1 MYLVGRRRS
10 LHVSEY
16 RDFLER
22 NRVPFRWVD
31 VDRNPLV
38 RHLGA
43 SEALRREQLPFFL
56 FPDGSHF
63 AARSDADRELALMRT
78 RAKLAKRVGLHASP
92 DQEHDDVVIIGAGPA
107 GLTAA
112 VNTASEGLRTLVI
125 ERHAPG
131 GQAGTSARIENYP
144 GFPQGISG
152 SELAQSAHD
161 QAIRLGAEIVV
172 GTQMLQSWPEDGSLA
187 LELVNGAVV
196 SASALIG
203 AMGSQYRRL
212 MAEGVDDLIG
222 TGVYYGSAPSEVLFH
237 RDGDV
242 FIVGAA
248 NSAGQAALHAAE
260 FARSVT
266 ILVRGPSLA
275 DAMSRYLVER
285 CESHPRIRVR
295 TSVRVTS
302 VSGDGKLEQ
311 ITVVDRAT
319 EEAETLPADALFILI
334 GGEPTSSCAR
344 GWLRRDQHGFLITGP
359 DLLEDPEEHSSW
371 PLERDPYFLE
381 SSQPGVFFAGDVRHG
396 SVKRVASAVGEGA
409 MAAQLVHSYFAEQAK
424 AATLATG

>member
-10 LHVSEY
+10 PHVHEY

-22 NRVPFRWVD
+22 NRVQFRWVD

-43 SEALRREQLPFFL
+43 SETLRQADLPFFL

-63 AARSDADRELALMRT
+63 AALRDPDPEVALMRT
-78 RAKLAKRVGLHASP
+78 RTRLAALVGLHASP
-92 DQEHDDVVIIGAGPA
+92 AEDAYDVVIIGAGPA

-112 VNTASEGLRTLVI
+112 VSTASEGLRTLVV

-152 SELAQSAHD
+152 AELAQSAHE

-172 GTQMLQSWPEDGSLA
+172 GTQMTESWPGPDGSFVI
-187 LELVNGAVV
+187 ELVGGSTVKAR
-196 SASALIG
+196 ALIG

-212 MAEGVDDLIG
+212 QADGVDELLG
-222 TGVYYGSAPSEVLFH
+222 AGVYYGSAPNDVLFH

-242 FIVGAA
+242 FIVGGA
-248 NSAGQAALHAAE
+248 NSAGQAAVQASE

-266 ILVRGPSLA
+266 LLVRGESVGGS
-275 DAMSRYLVER
+275 MSKYLVDR
-285 CESHPRIRVR
+285 CDTHGINVRTNVRIRAVC
-295 TSVRVTS
+295 
-302 VSGDGKLEQ
+302 GDGKLEQ
-311 ITVVDRAT
+311 LTLVDRAT
-319 EEAETLPADALFILI
+319 GAMETVRADALFILI

-344 GWLRRDQHGFLITGP
+344 GWLRRDEHGFLLTGA
-359 DLLEDPEEHSSW
+359 DLLEAGDGSW
-371 PLERDPYFLE
+371 PLERDPFFLE

-409 MAAQLVHSYFAEQAK
+409 MAAQLVHRYFAQARRR
-424 AATLATG
+424 AA